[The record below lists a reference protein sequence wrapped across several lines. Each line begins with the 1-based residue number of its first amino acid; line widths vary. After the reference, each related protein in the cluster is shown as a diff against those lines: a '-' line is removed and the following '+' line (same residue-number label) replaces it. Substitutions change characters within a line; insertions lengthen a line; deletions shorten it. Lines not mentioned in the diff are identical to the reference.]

1 MSGNDKII
9 RITLITI
16 AIGIWTL
23 VYQNAT
29 TEQNVYVKGGRLN
42 ANVSG
47 SVDVDNTLD
56 INIES
61 VNGHRDIFLNN
72 PSRGEKNKY
81 YLLPVSAE

>member
-16 AIGIWTL
+16 AIGVWAL

-47 SVDVDNTLD
+47 SVDIDNTLD

-61 VNGHRDIFLNN
+61 VNGHSDIFLNN